1 MASTLSVDNIQGSAS
16 ANTID
21 MSSVTNLHPPAGMV
35 IQVVHGTL
43 SGQVTVTG
51 NNTGGADYIVDIG
64 LNATITPRFANSRIK
79 IDVSTY
85 VGADQAS
92 SSGYVQSYMIYKA
105 GSKLTD
111 TFGDGVGGR
120 RPVTGYIN
128 MYNPTSAASVVTHR
142 VGFLGGTHFD
152 TNVGTTNATQY
163 SIQMRSYSGGPVI
176 YVNRSQSFQDG
187 DLDYDPTPQS
197 TITLTEIAV

>member
-43 SGQVTVTG
+43 SGQVAVTG

-79 IDVSTY
+79 IDVTTY
-85 VGADQAS
+85 VGADQSA
-92 SSGYVQSYMIYKA
+92 SSGYIQSYMIYKA
-105 GSKLTD
+105 GSKLTGP
-111 TFGDGVGGR
+111 TGDGVGGR
-120 RPVTGYIN
+120 RPVTGFIN
-128 MYNPTSAASVVTHR
+128 MYNPTSGSTVVVHR

-163 SIQMRSYSGGPVI
+163 SIHMRSYSGGPTV
-176 YVNRSQSFQDG
+176 YVNRSQQFQDG
-187 DLDYDPTPQS
+187 DLNYDPTPQS

>member
-21 MSSVTNLHPPAGMV
+21 MSGVTNLHPPAGMV

-43 SGQVTVTG
+43 SGQVAVTG

-64 LNATITPRFANSRIK
+64 LNATITPRFANSKIK
-79 IDVSTY
+79 IDVTTY
-85 VGADQAS
+85 VGVDAAG
-92 SSGYVQSYMIYKA
+92 SSGYIQSYMIYKA
-105 GSKLTD
+105 GSKLTGP
-111 TFGDGVGGR
+111 TGDGVGGR
-120 RPVTGYIN
+120 RPVTGLIN
-128 MYNPTSAASVVTHR
+128 MYNPTSSSTVATHR

-163 SIQMRSYSGGPVI
+163 SIQMRSYSGGPII

-187 DLDYDPTPQS
+187 DLNYDPTPQS

>member
-1 MASTLSVDNIQGSAS
+1 
-16 ANTID
+16 
-21 MSSVTNLHPPAGMV
+21 
-35 IQVVHGTL
+35 
-43 SGQVTVTG
+43 
-51 NNTGGADYIVDIG
+51 
-64 LNATITPRFANSRIK
+64 
-79 IDVSTY
+79 
-85 VGADQAS
+85 
-92 SSGYVQSYMIYKA
+92 
-105 GSKLTD
+105 
-111 TFGDGVGGR
+111 
-120 RPVTGYIN
+120 

-163 SIQMRSYSGGPVI
+163 SIQMRSYSGGPII

>member
-43 SGQVTVTG
+43 SGQVAVTG
-51 NNTGGADYIVDIG
+51 NNTGGADYIVDVG

-79 IDVSTY
+79 IDVTTY
-85 VGADQAS
+85 VGADHSS

-105 GSKLTD
+105 GVKMTGP
-111 TFGDGVGGR
+111 TGDGVGGR

-128 MYNPTSAASVVTHR
+128 IYATGTGNTSAQYK
-142 VGFLGGTHFD
+142 VGFMGGTHFD

-163 SIQMRSYSGGPVI
+163 SIHMRSYSGGPTI
-176 YVNRSQSFQDG
+176 YVNRSQAFQDG

>member
-1 MASTLSVDNIQGSAS
+1 MASTLSVDNIQGSA
-16 ANTID
+16 ATNTID
-21 MSSVTNLHPPAGMV
+21 MSGVTNLHPPAGMV

-43 SGQVTVTG
+43 SGQVAVTG

-79 IDVSTY
+79 IDVTTY
-85 VGADQAS
+85 VGADQTNA
-92 SSGYVQSYMIYKA
+92 SGYIQSYMIYKA
-105 GSKLTD
+105 GSKLTGP
-111 TFGDGVGGR
+111 TGDGVGGR
-120 RPVTGYIN
+120 RPVTGFIN
-128 MYNPTSAASVVTHR
+128 MYNPTSSASVVTHR

-163 SIQMRSYSGGPVI
+163 SIHMRSYSSGPAI

>member
-1 MASTLSVDNIQGSAS
+1 MASTLSVDTIQGSAA
-16 ANTID
+16 ANTVD
-21 MSSVTNLHPPAGMV
+21 MSGVTNLHPPAGMIV
-35 IQVVHGTL
+35 QVVHGTL
-43 SGQVTVTG
+43 TGQVAVTG

-64 LNATITPRFANSRIK
+64 LNATITPKFANSRIK

-85 VGADQAS
+85 VGADQAG
-92 SSGYVQSYMIYKA
+92 SSGYIQSYMIYKA
-105 GSKLTD
+105 GVKMTGP
-111 TFGDGVGGR
+111 TGDGVGGR
-120 RPVTGYIN
+120 RPVTGFIN
-128 MYNPTSAASVVTHR
+128 MYNPTSSASVVTHR

-163 SIQMRSYSGGPVI
+163 SIHMRGYSSGPAI

>member
-1 MASTLSVDNIQGSAS
+1 MASTLSVDNLQGSAS

-21 MSSVTNLHPPAGMV
+21 MSGVTNLHPPAGMV
-35 IQVVHGTL
+35 IQVVHGKLT
-43 SGQVTVTG
+43 GQVAVTG

-79 IDVSTY
+79 IDVTTY
-85 VGADQAS
+85 VGADQAGA
-92 SSGYVQSYMIYKA
+92 SGYIQSYMIYKA
-105 GSKLTD
+105 GSGLTD
-111 TFGDGVGGR
+111 TFGNGVGGR
-120 RPVTGYIN
+120 RPVTAYIN
-128 MYNPTSAASVVTHR
+128 HYDPAGAGSSMHS

-163 SIQMRSYSGGPVI
+163 SIHMRSYSGGPVI
-176 YVNRSQSFQDG
+176 YVNRSQQFQDG